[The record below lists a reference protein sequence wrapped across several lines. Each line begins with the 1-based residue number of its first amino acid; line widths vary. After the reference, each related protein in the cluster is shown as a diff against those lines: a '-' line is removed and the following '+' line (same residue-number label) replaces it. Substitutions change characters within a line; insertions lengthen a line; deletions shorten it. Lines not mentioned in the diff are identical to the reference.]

1 MRKIYVLILIA
12 FTSSV
17 AFAQNNATKKKFDIS
32 GRAGDHFL
40 LQLSSDHW
48 MGAPDSISSRIKGS
62 SRGINVYVM
71 LDKPFKSNPHFS
83 VAFGLGIGSSNIFLD
98 KMNADITGRTPVLKF
113 NTLDTVA
120 RFNKY
125 KISTTYAEIPL
136 ELRYFSNPE
145 NPNKAIKVAI
155 GVKIGTLINA
165 HTKGKTLVN
174 AAGTTTQDFSNK
186 ERSKSYFNNTKLA
199 ATARLGYGNYSL
211 FGSYNFT
218 SIFKDNV
225 AADMKLFQVGL
236 TISGL

>member
-1 MRKIYVLILIA
+1 MRKIYVLFLITIA
-12 FTSSV
+12 SSV
-17 AFAQNNATKKKFDIS
+17 AFAQTNSSKKKFDVT

-40 LQLSSDHW
+40 LQFSSDHW
-48 MGAPDSISSRIKGS
+48 MGAPDSISNRIKGN
-62 SRGINVYVM
+62 SRGANVYVM

-83 VAFGLGIGSSNIFLD
+83 VAFGIGIGTSSIFLD
-98 KMNADITGRTPVLKF
+98 KMNADITGRTAVLKF

-125 KISTTYAEIPL
+125 KISTAYAEIPL

-155 GVKIGTLINA
+155 GVKVGTLINA

-174 AAGTTTQDFSNK
+174 ASGTTTQEYSNK
-186 ERSKSYFNNTKLA
+186 ATSKSYFNNTRLA
-199 ATARLGYGNYSL
+199 ATARLGYGNFSV
-211 FGSYNFT
+211 FGAYNFT